1 MRVFLPDGTSE
12 ILSNDFIMDSPDDLS
27 IVEKI
32 ESLLKDQVS
41 LKEQMKRNRFK
52 SQEFSMLKNLESTL
66 DIVQRFGN
74 F

>member
-1 MRVFLPDGTSE
+1 MRVFLPYCASE